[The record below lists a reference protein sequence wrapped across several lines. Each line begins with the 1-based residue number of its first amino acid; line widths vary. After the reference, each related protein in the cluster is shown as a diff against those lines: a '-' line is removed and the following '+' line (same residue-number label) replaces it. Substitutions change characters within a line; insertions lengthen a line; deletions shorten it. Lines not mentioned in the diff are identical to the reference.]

1 MFSRQ
6 GGYSL
11 KYKVH
16 TLGMNLGKIILP
28 RIKKSLGEK
37 NILIGSLAP

>member
-6 GGYSL
+6 GVYSL
-11 KYKVH
+11 KYKVS
-16 TLGMNLGKIILP
+16 TLGMTLGKIILP
-28 RIKKSLGEK
+28 RTKKSLCEK